1 MGNCL
6 DAAIKYATK
15 YGWAVFPV
23 KPETKRPYTPHG
35 CLDAKKNVGAI
46 RAWWKKWPDA
56 SVGIATGS
64 ASNLIV
70 IDEDVDDDKG
80 IDGIHSIRI
89 WEKSHGDLPETVTAI
104 TGRGGYHLYFHYTGT
119 DLKNRAGLL
128 EGVDIRGEGG
138 YVVAPPSVHPN
149 GTEYQWEFDPEDYK
163 PAELTQT
170 VLDLLN
176 SDEDAEQRDQ
186 FELPDKI
193 PAGQR
198 NTTLFK
204 LASSLQAQGLPDQAI
219 EEAVKKS
226 NETLCDEPL
235 PDEEIST
242 ILQSAFSYKKGE
254 MKIINREKWHEPQ
267 IIYQVDKNGEITDKP
282 AQTIANA
289 EEAIAY
295 DKDLYG
301 RIHYNELAYVP
312 YVYGPLPWKQNK
324 GWREWTNSDD
334 SYLLSYIEHRYGLK
348 NENKIM
354 NALSN
359 VCNRYPINPV
369 KELLQECHDRWDGG
383 KHIENLLPEM
393 LGAEKS
399 SYTSA
404 VMRLFMVGAIA
415 RIFHPGCKFDYMLVL
430 VGEQG
435 GGKSSFLRF
444 LALDDSWYND
454 NFSTL
459 DSSRSVENL
468 RGMWIVELAELQA
481 TKRAKDVETI
491 KSFITSRVDTYRAP
505 YNRRTEQ
512 RPRMCVLAGTSNPVD
527 FLTDKTGNRRFL
539 PITCNISNA
548 TFDMFDD
555 ELLTKSEISQAWGEA
570 MDYYLR
576 ANGKPKLVLPKK
588 LQEQA
593 LKEQASYLE
602 EDPYIGMIQEYLDT
616 HDINRVCVMML
627 WREALGHEFDDPP
640 RKIVNEIHDIMRNN
654 VSGWVYSGKQ
664 RIEKYGCQ
672 RCYDR
677 TATEEFADA
686 TGEKVPWDEKGV

>member
-23 KPETKRPYTPHG
+23 RPETKRPYTPHG

-46 RAWWKKWPDA
+46 RTWWKKWPDA

-80 IDGIHSIRI
+80 IDGIQSIRL
-89 WEKSHGDLPETVTAI
+89 WEKEHGELPETVTAI
-104 TGRGGYHLYFHYTGT
+104 TGRGGYHLYFRYTEN
-119 DLKNRAGLL
+119 DLKNRTGLL
-128 EGVDIRGEGG
+128 EGVDVRGEGG

-149 GTEYQWEFDPEDYK
+149 GTEYQWEFDPDDYK
-163 PAELTQT
+163 PAELNQSAI
-170 VLDLLN
+170 DLLN
-176 SDEDAEQRDQ
+176 SDEDEEPHT
-186 FELPDKI
+186 FELPNRI
-193 PAGQR
+193 LSGQR
-198 NTTLFK
+198 NSTLFK

-219 EEAVKKS
+219 EAAVRKS
-226 NETLCDEPL
+226 NENLCDEPL
-235 PDEEIST
+235 PDDELAT

-254 MKIINREKWHEPQ
+254 MKVIDRGTWHEPN
-267 IIYQVDKNGEITDKP
+267 ITYMVDKNGEITDKP
-282 AQTIANA
+282 SQTIANA
-289 EEAIAY
+289 EEAITY
-295 DKDLYG
+295 DKALFG

-312 YVYGPLPWKQNK
+312 YVYGSLPWKQYK
-324 GWREWTNSDD
+324 GWREWTNADD
-334 SYLLSYIEHRYGLK
+334 SYLRSYIEKNYGLK
-348 NENKIM
+348 SGEKTM
-354 NALSN
+354 DALAN
-359 VCNRYPINPV
+359 VANRHVINPV
-369 KELLQECHDRWDGG
+369 KDLLQDCHERWDGN
-383 KHIENLLPEM
+383 KHIENLLPAM
-393 LGAEKS
+393 LGAEKTK
-399 SYTSA
+399 YTAA
-404 VMRLFMVGAIA
+404 VMKLFMLGAIA
-415 RIFHPGCKFDYMLVL
+415 RIFKPGCKFDYMLVL

-435 GGKSSFLRF
+435 GGKSTFLRY

-459 DSSRSVENL
+459 DSARSVENL

-539 PITCNISNA
+539 PITCNIRNA
-548 TFDMFDD
+548 SFDMFAD
-555 ELLTKSEISQAWGEA
+555 ELATKVEVAQAWGEA
-570 MDYYLR
+570 MEYYTQ
-576 ANGKPKLVLPKK
+576 ANGHPKLVLPKSLQREA

-593 LKEQASYLE
+593 GYLE
-602 EDPYIGMIQEYLDT
+602 EDPYIGMVQEYLDT
-616 HDINRVCVMML
+616 HAIDRVCIMML
-627 WREALGHEFDDPP
+627 WREALGHEYDDPP
-640 RKIVNEIHDIMRNN
+640 RKIVNELHDIMRNN
-654 VSGWVYSGKQ
+654 VTGWTYSGKQ
-664 RIEKYGCQ
+664 RMEKYGCQ

-677 TATEEFADA
+677 TATGKFIDTE
-686 TGEKVPWDEKGV
+686 GEKVPWDEK